1 MTPVRIHQLF
11 FIVFSLSLFL
21 SFSACAKRSRSIVSI
36 NDQQTFASAEPPL
49 NNLKIQPRMNVNTAS
64 SKELEALPGIGRGLA
79 ERIIEHRD
87 KYGPFRRAEH
97 LIVVRGISERRFRAL
112 RDLIIAE

>member
-1 MTPVRIHQLF
+1 MTRIRISTL
-11 FIVFSLSLFL
+11 VLFL
-21 SFSACAKRSRSIVSI
+21 IFSFSACAKRSRSIVST
-36 NDQQTFASAEPPL
+36 NVQQTFASAEPPL
-49 NNLKIQPRMNVNTAS
+49 KIQPRMNINTAS

-79 ERIIEHRD
+79 ERMIEHRE
-87 KYGPFRRAEH
+87 KHGPFRRAEH